1 MINHPF
7 PFKETP
13 LHLDIFTPIQKYVN
27 VYKQGAFN
35 EIKPTIEKIQDLRN
49 KLDFNIL
56 EK

>member
-1 MINHPF
+1 MINLPF
-7 PFKETP
+7 PFKET
-13 LHLDIFTPIQKYVN
+13 LHFEIFTPIQKYVN